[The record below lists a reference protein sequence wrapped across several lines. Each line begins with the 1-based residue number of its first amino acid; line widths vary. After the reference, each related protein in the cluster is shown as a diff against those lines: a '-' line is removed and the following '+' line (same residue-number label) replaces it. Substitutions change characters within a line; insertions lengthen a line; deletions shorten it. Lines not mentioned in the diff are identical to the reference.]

1 MNQQDQL
8 VKITLIKVPDGYQVE
23 EKIYTK
29 IKIPKTFLDQQKITQ
44 PKPAQKQVVTKP
56 PPQIKQTLPPPI
68 QPVNI
73 HPPMPPQNNLVQ
85 SQMENIPSKLIWN
98 SSPTPQNPHQ
108 VKQIPPQTQWF
119 AQPQLPQIH
128 QPPPQIQ
135 QPPQPQ
141 IPIPIQQPQEQ
152 QKQEIRRQLS
162 KHSLII
168 PSCANWFQM
177 ESINEIEK
185 EHFPEF
191 FSNQHVS
198 KTPELYKKQRNFI
211 VNLYR
216 SQPSTYLTT
225 IACRKVLAGD
235 ACTISRIHGFLQYW
249 GLINYSV
256 DPDTCPNK
264 VLPQQALTKGLYRT
278 LQLNAKD
285 ELDEKSDLN
294 QYEITLIN
302 AIKIFSKRYRPGC
315 SFCGILCGLQ
325 WYSEKEQTQK
335 EKQDQDKVENVKE
348 VENKQKNSIKLD
360 LCMKCFSNNNF
371 PNSLTSE
378 DFQLTN
384 LEQKF
389 QQLHILSD
397 QPRSI
402 LNDQEVS
409 YLISIIQ
416 ETSDSN
422 WEKLA
427 QQLNQTF
434 STSHTEEELILHFL
448 QYPIDHLIEIDKV
461 IDSKE
466 CLEKLSINDIS
477 SRIAFEEP
485 NVFSDQKNLVSFH
498 LSIFKKLLNNLNKKD
513 SEQFLKLDEVKSNS
527 NNEDII
533 EEEKR
538 VIQMNQETLE
548 RAKSL
553 QKREEEK
560 LNNHINLL
568 ISLQMEKLEHKLTFL
583 EEYEKLILYEKQ
595 QLEICQKQT
604 LAERLVIVQQKLQYY
619 SDNNQ

>member
-1 MNQQDQL
+1 MSQQDQL

-23 EKIYTK
+23 DKIYTK
-29 IKIPKTFLDQQKITQ
+29 IKIPKTFLDQQKINH
-44 PKPAQKQVVTKP
+44 PKPAQKQQVIAKPPP
-56 PPQIKQTLPPPI
+56 PPQIKQQAPPQI
-68 QPVNI
+68 QPVN
-73 HPPMPPQNNLVQ
+73 PPPPIPPQNNQVQ
-85 SQMENIPSKLIWN
+85 LQQDNNSIHIWN
-98 SSPTPQNPHQ
+98 PPQNPQNIHQ
-108 VKQIPPQTQWF
+108 VKQMPPQTQWF
-119 AQPQLPQIH
+119 PQPQLTQI
-128 QPPPQIQ
+128 QPPPQLQ

-141 IPIPIQQPQEQ
+141 IQPQEI
-152 QKQEIRRQLS
+152 QKQENKRQLS

-177 ESINEIEK
+177 DNIHEIEK
-185 EHFPEF
+185 NHFPEF
-191 FSNQHVS
+191 FTNQHVS
-198 KTPELYKKQRNFI
+198 KTPELYKKYRNFI
-211 VNLYR
+211 VNLYKN
-216 SQPSTYLTT
+216 QPSTYLTT

-264 VLPQQALTKGLYRT
+264 VLPQQPMTKSLYRT

-294 QYEITLIN
+294 QNEIALIN
-302 AIKIFSKRYRPGC
+302 AIKIFSKKYRPGC
-315 SFCGILCGLQ
+315 SFCGIQCGLQ
-325 WYSEKEQTQK
+325 WYSEKEQIQK
-335 EKQDQDKVENVKE
+335 DNLDLDKVENVKE
-348 VENKQKNSIKLD
+348 LETKNKNQIKLD

-371 PNSLTSE
+371 PNNFTSD
-378 DFQLTN
+378 DFYLTN

-389 QQLHILSD
+389 LSLHVLSD
-397 QPRSI
+397 QSRSV

-409 YLISIIQ
+409 YLISLIQ
-416 ETSDSN
+416 ETDQS
-422 WEKLA
+422 WEKMA

-448 QYPIDHLIEIDKV
+448 QYPIEHLIEIDKI

-477 SRIAFEEP
+477 NRIAFEEP
-485 NVFSDQKNLVSFH
+485 NIFSDQKNLVSFH
-498 LSIFKKLLNNLNKKD
+498 LSIFQKLLNNFNKKD
-513 SEQFLKLDEVKSNS
+513 SEEFLKLDDVKQISND
-527 NNEDII
+527 NDNFI

-538 VIQMNQETLE
+538 VIQMNQETLD